1 MLGFG
6 IETDF
11 DSAALTEHCSVV
23 FGGAVGMLGD
33 AVMADCEIYVPY
45 DTGALCRSVR
55 RGGVTEGDGT
65 IGCDVIWS
73 APHAAAVYYGDARG
87 IRYHTEHHAHARARW
102 FEGARASTGVRWK
115 ETVCGYVREQ
125 F

>member
-11 DSAALTEHCSVV
+11 DSAALTERCSAV
-23 FGGAVGMLGD
+23 FGSAVGMLGD

-55 RGGVTEGDGT
+55 RSGVTAGDGT
-65 IGCDVIWS
+65 VGCDVIWS
-73 APHAAAVYYGDARG
+73 APHAASVYYGDTRG

-102 FEGARASTGVRWK
+102 FTGARVACGTHWLDTVRG
-115 ETVCGYVREQ
+115 CVREQ